1 MIRTRRTGINSLSVS
16 TMRIATILLALVTF
30 SAAPLAQADESSVIH
45 VVLLWLNEPGNVEH
59 RRELIEVSRSFA
71 SIPGIVSVK
80 VGTPVVSER
89 EVVDDSFDVG
99 LYLEFRS
106 RNALD
111 AYRSHPAHVQAIAN
125 ALQPLVAKSVIYD
138 FVDDGR

>member
-1 MIRTRRTGINSLSVS
+1 
-16 TMRIATILLALVTF
+16 MRMATILLALVTF
-30 SAAPLAQADESSVIH
+30 SAAPLAQADESRVIH

-80 VGTPVVSER
+80 VGAPVVSER

-99 LYLEFRS
+99 LYLEFR
-106 RNALD
+106 
-111 AYRSHPAHVQAIAN
+111 
-125 ALQPLVAKSVIYD
+125 
-138 FVDDGR
+138 

>member
-1 MIRTRRTGINSLSVS
+1 
-16 TMRIATILLALVTF
+16 MRIATILPTLVTF
-30 SAAPLAQADESSVIH
+30 TAAPLAQADESSVIH

-80 VGTPVVSER
+80 VGTPVASER

-99 LYLEFRS
+99 VYLEFRS
-106 RNALD
+106 RDALD

-125 ALQPLVAKSVIYD
+125 TLQPLVAKSVVYD

>member
-1 MIRTRRTGINSLSVS
+1 
-16 TMRIATILLALVTF
+16 MRMATILLALVTF
-30 SAAPLAQADESSVIH
+30 SAAPLAQADESRVIH

-80 VGTPVVSER
+80 VGAPVVSER

-99 LYLEFRS
+99 VCLEFRS
-106 RNALD
+106 RDALD
-111 AYRSHPAHVQAIAN
+111 AYRSHPAHVEAIAN
-125 ALQPLVAKSVIYD
+125 TLQPLVAKSVVYD
-138 FVDDGR
+138 FVDEGR